1 MHPLAMNIKIMNAS
15 FCPKISS
22 LQKKKKSGC
31 DVSFAIITSSVI
43 YFTQNSSLFGKL

>member
-22 LQKKKKSGC
+22 LEKKSGC

-43 YFTQNSSLFGKL
+43 YFTQKSSLFGKL